1 MVVAWYP
8 PTEKEDIL
16 LAGKSDLLEQQNP
29 DLDNDD
35 IDLLDIADG
44 LKELL
49 RKNKFT
55 IDKLLTMSSSE
66 LTDVLGIDVY
76 VVKII
81 VESAKKISFL
91 RWYVKELDP
100 EPPSDSILNE
110 IQEGDKLL
118 FFYFRNQEIFW
129 KKDWTNWSKGR
140 WNGGWVWVM
149 LR

>member
-29 DLDNDD
+29 DLDNDG

-100 EPPSDSILNE
+100 EPPSFFSISG
-110 IQEGDKLL
+110 IRKFSG
-118 FFYFRNQEIFW
+118 
-129 KKDWTNWSKGR
+129 KKIEPIEAKDAEMEAEFG
-140 WNGGWVWVM
+140 
-149 LR
+149 LC